1 MNKRLLYSHL
11 PDKQGGTAENS
22 LLYSHLPDKQGG
34 TAENSFVPD
43 WTEDFFDTLP

>member
-1 MNKRLLYSHL
+1 MNKR
-11 PDKQGGTAENS
+11 